1 MTDSKSAEN
10 DALADALAWLDEIA
24 PKDDRLYEVDFGRF
38 ADGVSGCWWSMK
50 LVTEVRNGEVK
61 PSPEDAGKKRLAVI
75 QAWRKAYLE

>member
-10 DALADALAWLDEIA
+10 DALADALAWLDEVA

-38 ADGVSGCWWSMK
+38 ADGSGCWWSMK